1 MKTALTPQGQGP
13 SPARALW
20 SFTPRV
26 TYVPAALHAGL
37 FPGSLGCLL
46 HSCQGAP
53 VGAPDSPTL
62 PLMDLALTAQHI
74 QPTVGQPL
82 PALPSLEVLLK
93 LLQCTGPWEG
103 KVSEE
108 KAAPGL

>member
-1 MKTALTPQGQGP
+1 
-13 SPARALW
+13 
-20 SFTPRV
+20 
-26 TYVPAALHAGL
+26 
-37 FPGSLGCLL
+37 
-46 HSCQGAP
+46 
-53 VGAPDSPTL
+53 
-62 PLMDLALTAQHI
+62 MDLALTAQHI

-93 LLQCTGPWEG
+93 LLQYTGLWEG